1 MGKEIVI
8 CIYYLLLGLDMSEE
22 EDPDVIRIVSSIFTE
37 IFATFDLPVC
47 IGIIDG
53 QTGRVITQ
61 EGDCP
66 DIGLFEGQCASL
78 IQAFGEVQ
86 SRFESSFGETLNL
99 ITIEFLG
106 LAYYVDNLLNTRANL
121 FLIAQSS
128 FPDLLN
134 KARPFLVNIVQKIEL
149 MFEVATINAADN
161 KP

>member
-1 MGKEIVI
+1 
-8 CIYYLLLGLDMSEE
+8 MSDQ
-22 EDPDVIRIVSSIFTE
+22 EDDVIRVISSIFTE

-53 QTGRVITQ
+53 QTGLVITS

-78 IQAFGEVQ
+78 IQTFVGVQ
-86 SRFESSFGETLNL
+86 TRFEASFGETLNL
-99 ITIEFLG
+99 ITIEFSG
-106 LAYYVDNLLNTRANL
+106 LAYYVDNLVNTGANL

-134 KARPFLVNIVQKIEL
+134 KARPFLLNIVNKIEM
-149 MFEVATINAADN
+149 MFEVATTQENDTAN
-161 KP
+161 